1 MDLIQIVE
9 YGLRAKGYDGLYY
22 EDRCACKV
30 GDLAPCGC
38 LAEGCCPGVL
48 IDIESCGNCTR
59 QHPCDFHIG
68 PKPNGDAHLSS
79 ERSEHGATES
89 GGVE

>member
-30 GDLAPCGC
+30 DDLAPCAC

-48 IDIESCGNCTR
+48 IDIELCSNCTR
-59 QHPCDFHIG
+59 EHPCDFHIG
-68 PKPNGDAHLSS
+68 PKPNTTEQARADSASTDSDGS
-79 ERSEHGATES
+79 EVKR
-89 GGVE
+89 

>member
-9 YGLRAKGYDGLYY
+9 YGLRKNGYDGLFVD
-22 EDRCACKV
+22 DRCACKV

-68 PKPNGDAHLSS
+68 PKPKGDAHLSS

>member
-9 YGLRAKGYDGLYY
+9 YGLRKNGYDGLFVD
-22 EDRCACKV
+22 DRCACKV

-68 PKPNGDAHLSS
+68 PKPNTAAHMP
-79 ERSEHGATES
+79 RKGNN
-89 GGVE
+89 G